1 MEPKSLSLAKISKP
15 RLQRVL
21 PRQRLFRQLDESR
34 EYPATWIS
42 GPGGSGKTTLI
53 SSYIDEHKLP
63 CLWYQIDEGDSDIAT
78 FFYYMGLAGKKA
90 APRKRTPL
98 PLLTPEYALGI
109 PAFTKRYFEKLFDRL
124 KKPGVLVLDNYQ
136 EALSDSLLHE
146 VIRNALSVI
155 PDETNLFVL
164 SRGEPPSVLA
174 RARAS
179 NILNVI
185 GWNELRL
192 QPQEMQD
199 MVRLLARRAY
209 SKELID
215 YLYEKTDGWIAG
227 LLLLLKRS
235 EIEDI
240 DPQLFSR
247 FTLKEV
253 FDYFA
258 SEIFEDADREVQE
271 FLLSTS
277 IFPRMT
283 THMAERLT
291 GVDRA
296 EQILSSMNRNHCFTD
311 RRLDKETTYQYHPL
325 FREFLLRRA
334 NNTYSH
340 PRITELKIE
349 AAKLLDEDGQME
361 AAISMFHEAGDL
373 QNMIRL
379 ILTHA
384 QPLVL
389 QGRYQTL
396 EQWLNSLPE
405 ELLTREP
412 WLLYWLGTC
421 KIPANPVEGRM
432 IFERALSVFE
442 DRGEIAGIFLAIC
455 GVYDAITY
463 SFQSFDLFDQWIAK
477 LSALCEKVTSF
488 PSPEIE
494 ARLTFSML
502 HALTLRR
509 PQHPDFKK
517 WEERALVYLQSNI
530 DANAKIQLLLP
541 LIIKRIFS
549 GQLME
554 AEVLINTYRG
564 LTKSPDITPLSLITF
579 IDLKA
584 FCYWLNGKFIE
595 CSYAVTEALELSASS
610 GVHIME
616 GFIRAHGAAAA
627 LSSGDLASADTFL
640 QGVEANLERAGAW
653 EKGLFYTVATW
664 RVLLKRDLAQAA
676 FYSELALRWA
686 EESGSPQAIAA
697 CNYGRALSLHGS
709 GEHNQ
714 AAEHHAKAFASCHET
729 SALQEQFTC
738 HLGQAEFALDL
749 EDETKLIESLS
760 KAMAIGRK
768 QGYVNTYF
776 WRPEVMVKLCC
787 KALQA
792 DIEVEYVQDLIRKR
806 NLIPDEPPVLLGN
819 WPWAVRVFTLGRFE
833 LWVDGKPLQSHRKT
847 QKRPLELLKVLV
859 SFGNQSVDKNQL
871 SDLLWPEADGDRAQQ
886 TFDTTLHRLRQLLG
900 YDKAVNL
907 QEGKMNL
914 DPRYCWVDSFAFEHI
929 LEQADSSSAKAKK
942 DTAMQL
948 FEKAVSLYEGP
959 FLGGEAVQPWA
970 ISYSERLRSKFLR
983 SIERLGDSL
992 EKVGELD
999 QAAKCFQKAIDVDDL
1014 AEVFYQRL
1022 MLCLKKLDRR
1032 ADALAVYQRCRNT
1045 LDATLGIEPT
1055 PETRAIYHSLLSE

>member
-21 PRQRLFRQLDESR
+21 PRQRLFRQLDQSR

-90 APRKRTPL
+90 APRKRTSL

-124 KKPGVLVLDNYQ
+124 KKPGLLVLDNYQ
-136 EALSDSLLHE
+136 EALSDSLFHE
-146 VIRNALSVI
+146 IIRDALSVI
-155 PDETNLFVL
+155 PDETNVFVL
-164 SRGEPPSVLA
+164 SRAEPPPVLA

-199 MVRLLARRAY
+199 MVRLLGRRTY

-240 DPQLFSR
+240 DPKLFSQ
-247 FTLKEV
+247 FTPKEV

-258 SEIFEDADREVQE
+258 SEIFEDADSEVQQ

-283 THMAERLT
+283 SQMAERLT

-334 NNTYSH
+334 KNTYSH
-340 PRITELKIE
+340 LRITELKNE
-349 AAKLLDEDGQME
+349 AAKLLEEDGQIE
-361 AAISMFHEAGDL
+361 AAISMFHEAGDW
-373 QNMIRL
+373 QNMTRL
-379 ILTHA
+379 ILAQA

-396 EQWLNSLPE
+396 RHWLNSLPE
-405 ELLTREP
+405 EILTTEP

-421 KIPANPVEGRM
+421 KIPLNPMAGRV

-455 GVYDAITY
+455 GVIDSISY
-463 SFQSFDLFDQWIAK
+463 SFQSFHLFDQWIIK
-477 LSALCEKVTSF
+477 LTALCEKMTSF

-502 HALTLRR
+502 SALTLRQ
-509 PQHPDFKK
+509 PQNPDFGR
-517 WEERALVYLQSNI
+517 WEEQALLYLQSNI
-530 DANAKIQLLLP
+530 DANAKMQLLMP
-541 LIIKRIFS
+541 LIIKRIFL
-549 GQLME
+549 GQLRE
-554 AEVLINTYRG
+554 AEVLIDTYRG
-564 LTKSPDITPLSLITF
+564 LTKSQDVTPLTLVNF

-584 FCYWLNGKFIE
+584 FCYWLNGKFSE
-595 CSYAVTEALELSASS
+595 CSDAVTQALELSAAS
-610 GVHIME
+610 GVHSMD
-616 GFIRAHGAAAA
+616 GFIRAHGAAGA

-640 QGVEANLERAGAW
+640 QSAEANLERAGAW

-664 RVLLKRDLAQAA
+664 RVLLKKDLSQAV

-686 EESGSPQAIAA
+686 EESGSPQAIAV
-697 CNYGRALSLHGS
+697 CNYGRALSLHLS

-714 AAEHHAKAFASCHET
+714 AAEHLAHAFARSHEI
-729 SALQEQFTC
+729 SALQEQFTS
-738 HLGQAEFALDL
+738 HLGRAEFALDL

-760 KAMAIGRK
+760 KAMSIGRK
-768 QGYVNTYF
+768 QAFVNTYF

-792 DIEVEYVQDLIRKR
+792 GIEVEYVQDLIRER
-806 NLIPDEPPVLLGN
+806 NLIPDEPPMHLES
-819 WPWAVRVFTLGRFE
+819 WPWAVQVFTLGRFQV
-833 LWVDGKPLQSHRKT
+833 LLDGKSFQSRRKA
-847 QKRPLELLKVLV
+847 QKRPLEMLKVLV
-859 SFGNQSVDKNQL
+859 SFGNQSIDKNHL
-871 SDLLWPEADGDRAQQ
+871 SDLLWPEAEGDRAQQ

-907 QEGKMNL
+907 QEGKVNL

-929 LEQADSSSAKAKK
+929 LEQTESSSAKAKK
-942 DTAMQL
+942 DTALQL
-948 FEKAVSLYEGP
+948 FERAVSLYEGH
-959 FLGGEAVQPWA
+959 FLGGEADQPWA
-970 ISYSERLRSKFLR
+970 ISYRERLRSKFLR
-983 SIERLGDSL
+983 SIERLGDFF

-999 QAAKCFQKAIDVDDL
+999 RAADCFRRAIEVDDL

-1022 MLCLKKLDRR
+1022 MLCLKRLDRR

-1055 PETRAIYHSLLSE
+1055 LETQTIYKSLLSK